1 MKRKIN
7 QASASRKKAK
17 SSSEEDQ
24 ALKADFLSGLKCFI
38 HPANFGI
45 GRLSIF
51 QKLVKNNGGDIFDT
65 LPWACERVTHVIFE
79 ESLDAD
85 KIQKLIDPS
94 QYQNAFFV
102 KCSWLSACSK
112 SKTKID
118 TKDFEIKLSTECSK
132 DKNVPSSVEP
142 PKLNS
147 QSTNG
152 VQNAAYEIPISRKE
166 RSKDPRITSTIRS
179 IEQGENLTSNNHEVF
194 SSNREGP
201 LPESSTRCNI
211 KDISL
216 SVKDLQK
223 DTDEK
228 NTSREDDDT
237 SAEDNTREGSFKKRK
252 FLPKELKEKFAC
264 ARPSGKQ
271 VKDFNHHITAE
282 LEKLAA
288 AYKSKKDTWRALGYQ
303 KAISAIRNYP
313 RPITS
318 REEAL
323 SIRGVG
329 GRLADKVAEI
339 VESGKLRKVAEVCE
353 DEEAQTLQRFMG
365 VWGAGP
371 TTAHGWYIQG
381 YRTLEDLREKGN
393 LTRHQQIGLKYYDDI
408 NSRIPREEVAEIENY
423 VRSAAHGIKKG
434 LIVMVCG
441 SYRRGRATCG
451 DVDVLVTH
459 PDGQSHETV
468 FQPLLNKLRETGFL
482 TDDLVTQEDNGNQK
496 KYLGV
501 CKLPGE
507 GQKYRRLDV
516 IVVPYCEFAPAAMYF
531 TGSAHFNRSMRLLAI
546 KMGMSLSEHGL
557 RTGIIRQKGE
567 KLTKG
572 QLLHTP
578 TEESIFKHLG
588 LDYCSP
594 EERDH

>member
-17 SSSEEDQ
+17 ASREQDQ
-24 ALKADFLSGLKCFI
+24 VLKTDVFAGLKCFI
-38 HPANFGI
+38 HPANFGV
-45 GRLSIF
+45 GRLNIF
-51 QKLVKNNGGDIFDT
+51 QKLVKNNGGELYDS
-65 LPWACERVTHVIFE
+65 LPLACERVTHVIFE

-85 KIQKLIDPS
+85 KIQKLIDSS
-94 QYQNAFFV
+94 QYQNAIFV
-102 KCSWLSACSK
+102 RCSWLSACSK
-112 SKTKID
+112 SKTKIE
-118 TKDFEIKLSTECSK
+118 TKDFEIKLSSECSK
-132 DKNVPSSVEP
+132 DKKNISFSSEQ
-142 PKLNS
+142 PKVNS
-147 QSTNG
+147 QSTN
-152 VQNAAYEIPISRKE
+152 VLQNAAYEDSISGRK
-166 RSKDPRITSTIRS
+166 RTKDTLVTTTKQSR
-179 IEQGENLTSNNHEVF
+179 EQDENLL
-194 SSNREGP
+194 SSDREGP
-201 LPESSTRCNI
+201 LLESSTRCDT
-211 KDISL
+211 KDISS
-216 SVKDLQK
+216 SVKDHLQN
-223 DTDEK
+223 DTDAKNASREEG
-228 NTSREDDDT
+228 NTSE
-237 SAEDNTREGSFKKRK
+237 ENITRKGSFKKKK
-252 FLPKELKEKFAC
+252 FFPKELKEKFAC
-264 ARPSGKQ
+264 ARPSSSQ
-271 VKDFNHHITAE
+271 VKDLNYHITAE

-339 VESGKLRKVAEVCE
+339 IENGKLRKVAEVCE
-353 DEEAQTLQRFMG
+353 DDETQTLQLFMG

-381 YRTLEDLREKGN
+381 YRTLEDLQEKGN
-393 LTRHQQIGLKYYDDI
+393 LTRYQQIGLKYYDDI
-408 NSRIPREEVAEIENY
+408 NSRIPREEVTEIEKY
-423 VRSAAHGIKKG
+423 VRSAALSIKKG

-459 PDGQSHETV
+459 PDGQSHEMV

-501 CKLPGE
+501 CKLLGE
-507 GQKYRRLDV
+507 DRKHRRLDV
-516 IVVPYCEFAPAAMYF
+516 IVVPYSEFAPASMYF

-588 LDYCSP
+588 LDYRSP